1 MLNWILMEL
10 YDDYEK
16 GNIESLIEFAN
27 KTFPSDGTTQIFI
40 GCSVVMFSRSD
51 VLNHDIVVH
60 EKI

>member
-1 MLNWILMEL
+1 MEL

-27 KTFPSDGTTQIFI
+27 KTFPSEIFI

>member
-27 KTFPSDGTTQIFI
+27 KTFPSEIFI